1 MQERAHSFF
10 PRNVLRLIYF
20 RGPLTEA
27 TMSTRS
33 CNIRPPAAATCR
45 LNFPQPCAAPTVSIP
60 KITLD
65 STCNLPF
72 VEIDKNAQALRN
84 QEKDA
89 LKVLNDRFASFIERV
104 RFLEQRNKILQ
115 AQNNHFQTSGSDTN
129 VGAMFEAFIRSLR
142 KKLDCITGDKPKLE
156 SELQQMM
163 AVVDELKVKYEKEYD
178 LRTKA
183 ENEFVTTKKDVDAA
197 YLEKIGLETRAA
209 QLLDEINF
217 LREVFDT
224 EMCELQDRAKDTGV
238 QVTISQG
245 LNADLSTLIAEVR
258 GQYEA
263 IAAKSRQE
271 VECWFKG
278 KVDSLNDAT
287 ERNNA
292 EMRASKSEITE
303 ITRQIQ
309 RIRAEMDVQKKQ
321 RTQIEQAIKEAEDRG
336 SISVREGKE
345 AVVRLEKELQQSR
358 QEMAR
363 HVRDYQELMN
373 VKLALDV
380 EIATYRKLLEGE
392 ESSPVS
398 YITDILRTKR
408 DALGDFHCFCS
419 GRQGKTIICK
429 MKSDHCRNTGIKC
442 QEHWHQMS
450 GTLASNVR
458 NIGIKCQ
465 ENWHQMAG
473 TLASN
478 GRNIGIKWQEHWHQ
492 MAGTLASNGRN
503 IGIKWQEHWHQIAGT
518 LASNGRNIGIKW
530 QEHWHQMAGTLASN
544 GRNIGIK
551 WQEHWHQVAGTLA
564 SNGKNIGIQWQE
576 HWHPMART
584 LASNGRNIGIK

>member
-1 MQERAHSFF
+1 MA
-10 PRNVLRLIYF
+10 LICSC
-20 RGPLTEA
+20 G
-27 TMSTRS
+27 SGITRRRYLLYRVPS
-33 CNIRPPAAATCR
+33 CNIRPPAATSCR

-60 KITLD
+60 KVTLD
-65 STCNLPF
+65 PTCNVPF

-104 RFLEQRNKILQ
+104 RILEQQNKILQ
-115 AQNNHFQTSGSDTN
+115 AQDNHFQTSGSDTN
-129 VGAMFEAFIRSLR
+129 VGAMFEAFIRTLR

-156 SELQQMM
+156 SELQQML

-183 ENEFVTTKKDVDAA
+183 ENEFVATKKDVDVA

-217 LREVFDT
+217 LRE
-224 EMCELQDRAKDTGV
+224 EICELQDRTKDTGV

-258 GQYEA
+258 AQYEA

-278 KVDSLNDAT
+278 KVCGKRD
-287 ERNNA
+287 
-292 EMRASKSEITE
+292 KSEITE

-321 RTQIEQAIKEAEDRG
+321 HTQIEQAIKEAEDRG

-345 AVVRLEKELQQSR
+345 AIGRLEKELQQSR

-392 ESSPVS
+392 ESSPHWTLS
-398 YITDILRTKR
+398 KAGAYGFGL
-408 DALGDFHCFCS
+408 DFHVRGCVHVCVRIHISDMYRPILFELS
-419 GRQGKTIICK
+419 TNTTHDDIPICI
-429 MKSDHCRNTGIKC
+429 SFF
-442 QEHWHQMS
+442 
-450 GTLASNVR
+450 
-458 NIGIKCQ
+458 
-465 ENWHQMAG
+465 
-473 TLASN
+473 
-478 GRNIGIKWQEHWHQ
+478 
-492 MAGTLASNGRN
+492 
-503 IGIKWQEHWHQIAGT
+503 WHQIQD
-518 LASNGRNIGIKW
+518 GRLG
-530 QEHWHQMAGTLASN
+530 GF
-544 GRNIGIK
+544 
-551 WQEHWHQVAGTLA
+551 
-564 SNGKNIGIQWQE
+564 
-576 HWHPMART
+576 
-584 LASNGRNIGIK
+584 